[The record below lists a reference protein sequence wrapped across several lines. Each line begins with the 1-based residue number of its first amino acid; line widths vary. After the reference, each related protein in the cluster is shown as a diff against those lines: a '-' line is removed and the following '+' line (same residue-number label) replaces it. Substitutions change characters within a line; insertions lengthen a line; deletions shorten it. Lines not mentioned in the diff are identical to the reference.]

1 MDELINTSD
10 NIIVTSAC
18 LGGILHG
25 TNEDLRDRF
34 IGFLKNNKNRC
45 FLEIQHHP
53 FAEQCDYNVELA
65 FLSKTIGVPL
75 IAGTDTHSI
84 DEEHAASRAILQKA
98 KKVHFE
104 SEDQCDLVLNHMTSY
119 VKLMKSRV
127 LYLQMFILKPLR
139 TPMFSPI

>member
-98 KKVHFE
+98 KKCILKAKTSVTSF
-104 SEDQCDLVLNHMTSY
+104 LNHTTSY
-119 VKLMKSRV
+119 VRLMKTGCFTSEC
-127 LYLQMFILKPLR
+127 L
-139 TPMFSPI
+139 S